1 MNLNTGSRL
10 QGGRYVVAEVV
21 SQEGLGITYLGE
33 HTAVGCKVI
42 IKELLVKGLCVRS
55 GGDSLVAAG
64 TADGKVLFASLRE
77 RFVKEAGRI
86 AKLKHHNIV
95 PIIDVFEENGT
106 AYYVTEHV
114 GGVRLSEIIDS
125 DGAIDEKA
133 AIRYINQVAM
143 ALEYLHSNMVLYLD
157 VMPDNILVV
166 DNDAVLT
173 DFVLSRLYNSH
184 EELASIKLD
193 HLCHCYSPLEMYQV
207 GGAGYFSPATDIF
220 SLGATM
226 YKVLTG
232 KNPPTADEL
241 INNGLPSLPNEIS
254 EPARRTVEASMKLR
268 RKDRPQDIRDFM
280 SLLNDGNGSS
290 GTVVAPVSGAS
301 DKTEIVSSSS
311 DKTEIVSPSSDRTEI
326 VSSSSDRTEIVSPSA
341 DNPGFSSHSGVR
353 SGCDAEEIQTPAQ
366 PVRADNATSDKNQQK
381 PKRSGSLK
389 ILIIVLMLLLVA
401 AGVGAVYYFLVL
413 KNESTSART
422 RKKPRVENRDKRGN
436 EECDEGCPASDDCYG
451 NGALPGDSLTAIAG
465 DYFDVDSVAPSDP
478 SSAACN
484 Q

>member
-1 MNLNTGSRL
+1 M
-10 QGGRYVVAEVV
+10 
-21 SQEGLGITYLGE
+21 
-33 HTAVGCKVI
+33 
-42 IKELLVKGLCVRS
+42 
-55 GGDSLVAAG
+55 
-64 TADGKVLFASLRE
+64 
-77 RFVKEAGRI
+77 KEAGRI

-106 AYYVTEHV
+106 AYYVTEHI
-114 GGVRLSEIIDS
+114 GGVRLSDIIDS

-166 DNDAVLT
+166 DNNAVLT

-184 EELASIKLD
+184 EVLASIKLD
-193 HLCHCYSPLEMYQV
+193 HLYHCYSPLEMYQV

-301 DKTEIVSSSS
+301 DKTEIVSPSS

-422 RKKPRVENRDKRGN
+422 RKKPRVENRDKRGD

>member
-1 MNLNTGSRL
+1 MNLNPGSRL

-193 HLCHCYSPLEMYQV
+193 HLYHCYSSLEMYQV

-311 DKTEIVSPSSDRTEI
+311 DRTEIVSP
-326 VSSSSDRTEIVSPSA
+326 SSDRTEIVSPSA